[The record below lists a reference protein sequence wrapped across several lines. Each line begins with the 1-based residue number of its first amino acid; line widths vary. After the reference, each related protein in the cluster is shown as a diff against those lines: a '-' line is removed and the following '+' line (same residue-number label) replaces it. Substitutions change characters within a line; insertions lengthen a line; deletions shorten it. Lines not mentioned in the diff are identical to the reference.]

1 VSKQSEHYPEFRH
14 LQLGDVGSTNVEALV
29 RAEQG
34 EASGLWI
41 TADRQLQGRG
51 RRGRVW
57 TSEPGN
63 LYASLLLID
72 PGDPARLGSL
82 PLAVST
88 AVHDALAAVLPDRS
102 GLNIKWPNDVLID
115 GAKTS
120 GILLESSILADGRR
134 AVVIGCGINV
144 AHHPADGFYS
154 STCLREQGATVSPQ
168 ELFARLFVSMQEA
181 LAQWDGGKGIA
192 ATRASWLERATGVGE
207 AIVVRLP
214 DQEIHGLFEGVD
226 AEGRLILA
234 MSDGKTQT
242 IAAGDVFFSAPAR
255 TDRNCNDR

>member
-1 VSKQSEHYPEFRH
+1 MSKQTAQNPDFRH
-14 LQLGDVGSTNVEALV
+14 LQLGDVGSTNVEALA

-72 PGDPARLGSL
+72 PGDPSRLGSL
-82 PLAVST
+82 PLAVSI
-88 AVHDALAAVLPDRS
+88 AVHDALAAVLPDAS
-102 GLNIKWPNDVLID
+102 GLNIKWPNDVLIH

-120 GILLESSILADGRR
+120 GILLESNILADGRR

-144 AHHPADGFYS
+144 AHHPADGLYA
-154 STCLREQGATVSPQ
+154 STCLSEQGATISPQ
-168 ELFARLFVSMQEA
+168 ELFAHLFVSMQAVLEE
-181 LAQWDGGKGIA
+181 WDGGSGIA
-192 ATRASWLERATGVGE
+192 ATRASWLKRATGVGE

-214 DQEIHGLFEGVD
+214 DREIHGLFEGID

-234 MSDGKTQT
+234 MSNGKTQT
-242 IAAGDVFFSAPAR
+242 IAAGDVFFPA
-255 TDRNCNDR
+255 